1 MWVHQ
6 GQWTVP
12 FVAAYVHGAA
22 CCAAA
27 ACVAHVSSSWS
38 YTHDMIR
45 HILATCEC
53 NRHQSH
59 ITNMVAGSVQK
70 EVQHKAPN
78 ENDKGERRTNGVA
91 QTTYSSGLH
100 GSGSVWK
107 K

>member
-45 HILATCEC
+45 HILATLLAYTEADQCGR
-53 NRHQSH
+53 ND
-59 ITNMVAGSVQK
+59 GSVLQK
-70 EVQHKAPN
+70 HSDA
-78 ENDKGERRTNGVA
+78 
-91 QTTYSSGLH
+91 
-100 GSGSVWK
+100 
-107 K
+107 